1 MNTLIRVAIGALA
14 GGLVVWLALG
24 RPGPRPPPVEAPEV
38 AADGGGQAGGRVIRL
53 DAAARRRIGIE
64 LAPLEA
70 VELANEVRGFGRLL
84 DPAGLAAPV
93 YERQAARAAADASER
108 EYRRVQTLQKGNS
121 NASQRD
127 LEAARSAFERDQAAL
142 GTVETRVVSAWGA
155 AGAARPDLAAL
166 AQALVAR
173 RISAARI
180 DLPLGEDVAGSP
192 TAARVVAL
200 ADEAAGP
207 LAATLVGPAPDA
219 DPTTQGRGFLLLVE
233 RAPWPPGTALGGWLA
248 VPGPPIAG
256 VVVPAGALLRYAG
269 RTFVFLE
276 AGEDGFVRRA
286 VELERRTPQGWLVAR
301 GLAAGDRV
309 VVGGAQQLL
318 SEELAGA
325 TSAED

>member
-1 MNTLIRVAIGALA
+1 LRSTLYRVGLGALA

-24 RPGPRPPPVEAPEV
+24 RPGSRPPPPAEAP
-38 AADGGGQAGGRVIRL
+38 ANGGGRAEARVIRL
-53 DAAARRRIGIE
+53 DSTARHRIGIE

-84 DPAGLAAPV
+84 DPVALAAPV
-93 YERQAARAAADASER
+93 YDRQAARAAAEAAER
-108 EYRRVQTLQKGNS
+108 EYRRVQTLQRGNS

-142 GTVETRVVSAWGA
+142 GAAEARVVSAWGA

-166 AQALVAR
+166 AQSLVAR
-173 RISAARI
+173 KSSVARV
-180 DLPLGEDVAGSP
+180 DLPLGEDVPGNPA
-192 TAARVVAL
+192 AARVAAL
-200 ADEAAGP
+200 ADEAAGSRT
-207 LAATLVGPAPDA
+207 ATLIGSAPDA

-233 RAPWPPGTALGGWLA
+233 GAPWPPGTALAGWLA
-248 VPGPPIAG
+248 APGPPLAG
-256 VVVPAGALLRYAG
+256 VEVPAAALVRHAG
-269 RTFVFLE
+269 RTFVFVE
-276 AGEDGFVRRA
+276 AGDDAFVRRA

-309 VVGGAQQLL
+309 VLGGAQQLL